1 MAAPSPTSSA
11 SLAAAVPEGF
21 YYETKYIV
29 LRYLGMLHAGASQE
43 DTETERDETRLIE
56 EALRQ
61 LEDEI
66 STSSTSTN
74 FDRKMSP
81 VFSPVNPDSS
91 IEDCLA
97 ALGDQVVREL
107 DTHLATAVQMLLTGP
122 LDYQR
127 FREMTLDLSTHSQ
140 EGWNKV
146 LVPLVLL
153 HALQTEGQS
162 VSSLWPLGVKFLEEA
177 ESSFIIPQGGWGAI
191 FGLQAADK
199 QNVTIAEDNN
209 DIYILSGEQHPHSA
223 PSPQFSLPDG
233 SSEHSAWQ
241 TKSLPISL
249 STHESWMQVG
259 VMDTEDVKSLDSN
272 EGVALAEERSENNS
286 SNSDIVHVEREDAEE
301 GAEASAIEESIMSIL
316 GTESE
321 LAELRV
327 EFPEQIPGVPLL
339 PQDKAVVP
347 VVMEVPMSLSA
358 EPTFTTSDPGLPPQ
372 DPDTATS
379 HLCETV
385 PEPAA
390 PLPVPAVESDPEPK
404 LSAAAA
410 PVPEVEPSSVLTG
423 DLAGSLTA
431 PVEPKTKLEPEVEQ
445 QVVAATVSPLVE
457 KVPPPLKPQTVTEPE
472 TSPAAPPE
480 PQTAMELETSPPP
493 DPQPVT
499 EPETS
504 SAAPLDPQVVA
515 EQETSPPPDPQPV
528 AEPETS
534 PAAPPRPQAVEEPE
548 ASLTEPLDSKSAGET
563 EAPPIAPKASEE
575 GSFPYS
581 RNAMLVSLVAF
592 MACGLLLYKRM

>member
-29 LRYLGMLHAGASQE
+29 LRYLGMLHAGASQGTAAE

-410 PVPEVEPSSVLTG
+410 PVPE
-423 DLAGSLTA
+423 
-431 PVEPKTKLEPEVEQ
+431 
-445 QVVAATVSPLVE
+445 
-457 KVPPPLKPQTVTEPE
+457 